1 MTVILPSSFGQ
12 KHERVLTIYL
22 AGKPLATAA
31 WRTLY
36 EAVDL
41 LSQAQVS
48 RQSGLQTFRQLYDAY
63 VDQQLADKYITRL
76 LALSDIKLQS
86 PKLTAVFA
94 QQVQPILE
102 QNGLLRKGD
111 PQSWLLWAYCLY
123 WWQSFARGYAFEV
136 EIMRDLTAS
145 NISFDMHDIGNRT
158 ERYSP
163 ADLIVLGLL
172 GDIKTSTYFLQ
183 FPSRGNLPNDF
194 YITRLYAKGKEMT
207 LVVFQKPTA
216 WQTVG
221 GGTAVSGKL
230 EAVINLLPQP
240 VQLKKFDTTLIVVDY
255 EMWKQMVL
263 QVQVNRGG

>member
-1 MTVILPSSFGQ
+1 MLPPDFGHN
-12 KHERVLTIYL
+12 HEQVLTTYL
-22 AGKPLATAA
+22 AGKPLTTAA

-41 LSQAQVS
+41 LSRAQVS
-48 RQSGLQTFRQLYDAY
+48 RQSGMQTFRQLYNEY
-63 VDQQLADKYITRL
+63 VDQQLADEYIMRL
-76 LALSDIKLQS
+76 LALSDVKLQS
-86 PKLTAVFA
+86 PQLTAVFA

-102 QNGLLRKGD
+102 QNDLLRQGNS
-111 PQSWLLWAYCLY
+111 QSWLLWAYCLY

-136 EIMRDLTAS
+136 EIMRDLAAN
-145 NISFDMHDIGNRT
+145 NISFDMHDIRDRM
-158 ERYSP
+158 ERYSS

-183 FPSRGNLPNDF
+183 FPSRRSLPNDF
-194 YITRLYAKGKEMT
+194 YITRLYDKSKETT

-216 WQTVG
+216 WQAVG

-255 EMWKQMVL
+255 ETWKQMVR
-263 QVQVNRGG
+263 QVQANRGN